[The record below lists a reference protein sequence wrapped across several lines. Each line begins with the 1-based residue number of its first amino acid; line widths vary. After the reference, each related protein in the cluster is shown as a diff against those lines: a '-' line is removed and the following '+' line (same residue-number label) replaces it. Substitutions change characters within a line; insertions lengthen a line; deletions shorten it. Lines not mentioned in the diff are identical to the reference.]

1 MESRKVR
8 KVSKGAL
15 LAGLVGLGLAVPG
28 GADTLPVDADGQVN
42 LTSVALKGGTLT
54 TATVKNTLP
63 GAAVRAFAR
72 FDLTALPSGLPV
84 MKATLRLWPNLV
96 TTQGNIDVSAV
107 LGAWDEPTLAAIV
120 APALSDPVVDFTVL
134 KSDVKSYVHVDITEL
149 VKDWVDGDLVNHGL
163 ALVGQA
169 ALPVNARFDT
179 KENTT
184 TSHPME
190 LEVMLGLPAGSGDI
204 TAILPGIGL
213 IGGGNLGDIT
223 LSVDT
228 NVVQRR
234 VANVCPAG
242 SSIRSIDAA
251 GNITCQ
257 GGDVT
262 GVAPGF
268 GLSGGGAAGDV
279 TLAANTA
286 ILQQRVNGAC
296 AVGNSIRAIDA
307 AGNVTCEP
315 DAGIVANRSENLA
328 PSTVVSGTN
337 QFFCRTSPYT
347 AASGDRAWVWVTASC
362 EVPSGQAITANVG
375 YNAGTGDV
383 VAGTIM
389 PASSGSAGG
398 AGRYFNTNHMHTLAL
413 TAGNTYTFTTAIRN
427 PISTSSWAATCYCN
441 TLVQITR

>member
-28 GADTLPVDADGQVN
+28 GADTLPVKADGQVN
-42 LTSVALKGGTLT
+42 LTSVALKGGALT
-54 TATVKNTLP
+54 TTTVKNTLP

-72 FDLTALPSGLPV
+72 FDLTALPPGLPV
-84 MKATLRLWPNLV
+84 AKATLRLWPNLV
-96 TTQGNIDVSAV
+96 TTEGNIEVSAV
-107 LGAWDEPTLAAIV
+107 LGPWDEPTLAAIV
-120 APALSDPVVDFTVL
+120 APALSDPVADFTVL
-134 KSDVKSYVHVDITEL
+134 KSDVKTYVHVDVTEL
-149 VKDWVDGDLVNHGL
+149 VKDWVVGNLGNHGI

-169 ALPVNARFDT
+169 ARPVNARFDT

-204 TAILPGIGL
+204 TGILPGTGL

-228 NVVQRR
+228 NAIQRR
-234 VANVCPAG
+234 VAKVCPAG
-242 SSIRSIDAA
+242 ASIQSIDAA
-251 GNITCQ
+251 GNVTCQ

-268 GLSGGGAAGDV
+268 GLSGGGTAGDV
-279 TLAANTA
+279 ALAANPA
-286 ILQQRVNGAC
+286 ILQQRVNGTC
-296 AVGNSIRAIDA
+296 AVGNSIRTIDA

-315 DAGIVANRSENLA
+315 DAGIAAQRIENEA
-328 PSTVVSGTN
+328 ASTVVAGTN
-337 QFFCRTSPYT
+337 KFLCRTSPYT
-347 AASGDRAWVWVTASC
+347 AAAGDRAWVWVAASC
-362 EVPSGQAITANVG
+362 EVPSGQTITANVG

-383 VAGTIM
+383 VAGTHM
-389 PASSGSAGG
+389 PAAAAGG
-398 AGRYFNTNHMHTLAL
+398 GGEGRYTHTNHMYTLAL
-413 TAGNTYTFTTAIRN
+413 TAGNNYTFTTAIRN
-427 PISTSSWAATCYCN
+427 PFSTASWAATCYCN
-441 TLVQITR
+441 TLVQIAR

>member
-15 LAGLVGLGLAVPG
+15 FAGLVGLGLAVPG
-28 GADTLPVDADGQVN
+28 GADTLPVKADGQVN

-54 TATVKNTLP
+54 TTTVKNTLP

-84 MKATLRLWPNLV
+84 TKATLRLWPNLV
-96 TTQGNIDVSAV
+96 TTEGNIEVSAV

-120 APALSDPVVDFTVL
+120 APALSDPVADFTVL
-134 KSDVKSYVHVDITEL
+134 KADLKTYVHVDITEL
-149 VKDWVDGDLVNHGL
+149 VKDWVDGDLDNHGI

-169 ALPVNARFDT
+169 ARPVNAKFDT
-179 KENTT
+179 KENAT

-204 TAILPGIGL
+204 TAIRSGPGL

-228 NVVQRR
+228 NFVQRR
-234 VANVCPAG
+234 VKACPAG
-242 SSIRSIDAA
+242 SSIQTIDVA
-251 GNITCQ
+251 GNVTCQ
-257 GGDVT
+257 DGDVT
-262 GVAPGF
+262 VVAAGL

-279 TLAANTA
+279 TLAANPA
-286 ILQQRVNGAC
+286 ILQQRVNGTC

-315 DAGIVANRSENLA
+315 DAGIATQRIENQ
-328 PSTVVSGTN
+328 STSTTVTSTN
-337 QFFCRTSPYT
+337 KFLCRTSPYT
-347 AASGDRAWVWVTASC
+347 AASGDRAFVWVTASC
-362 EVPSGQAITANVG
+362 EVPSGQAISASVG
-375 YNAGTGDV
+375 YNAGAGDAA
-383 VAGTIM
+383 AGTNM
-389 PASSGSAGG
+389 PVSFAGG
-398 AGRYFNTNHMHTLAL
+398 GGEGRYAHTNHMYTLAL
-413 TAGNTYTFTTAIRN
+413 TAGSPYTFTTAIRN
-427 PISTSSWAATCYCN
+427 PFSAASWAATCYCN